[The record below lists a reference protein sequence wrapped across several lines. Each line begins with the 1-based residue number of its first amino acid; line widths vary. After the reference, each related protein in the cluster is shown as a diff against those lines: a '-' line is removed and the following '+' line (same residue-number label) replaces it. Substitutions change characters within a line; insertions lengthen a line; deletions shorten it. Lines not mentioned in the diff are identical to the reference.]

1 MKKRFLSLTMALFL
15 CVGLAAPAS
24 AANGAALDYKVNT
37 VDGPVRFLTAAE
49 RDEERMKIAQSIKE
63 DGGVVITQQETPTDP
78 HCQERLKAM
87 EETLKDGGMIVAQ
100 PETPTRIP
108 ANGSYYTSV
117 KGEPIFTP
125 EQNKGA
131 HYYAFSDYGTAYQ
144 GLFVNVKLP
153 TEFNNAGRRNGYLCV
168 GLYGSM
174 GGVDLGLQNTGTGWR
189 PYYWDTVG
197 KLGASYPEYAA
208 PSAATN
214 AIICANVTDST
225 TVYLYIRFLDASG
238 NTVGTIFEKKL
249 PVGSGNF
256 TFSGGRARC
265 RYFRFASLVPV
276 NSGAENRK
284 DGSYMRGAQ
293 FTNCQLYNGSSYE
306 SWGIS
311 TARVVSAWKVYP
323 ENITLSRTTY
333 NDVFNINHT

>member
-1 MKKRFLSLTMALFL
+1 MDI
-15 CVGLAAPAS
+15 CVWGCTAPWVVWILAF
-24 AANGAALDYKVNT
+24 K
-37 VDGPVRFLTAAE
+37 
-49 RDEERMKIAQSIKE
+49 
-63 DGGVVITQQETPTDP
+63 
-78 HCQERLKAM
+78 
-87 EETLKDGGMIVAQ
+87 
-100 PETPTRIP
+100 
-108 ANGSYYTSV
+108 
-117 KGEPIFTP
+117 TP
-125 EQNKGA
+125 ERAG
-131 HYYAFSDYGTAYQ
+131 
-144 GLFVNVKLP
+144 GLTIGIPWESWARVI
-153 TEFNNAGRRNGYLCV
+153 R
-168 GLYGSM
+168 SM
-174 GGVDLGLQNTGTGWR
+174 RPRLQ
-189 PYYWDTVG
+189 P
-197 KLGASYPEYAA
+197 PM
-208 PSAATN
+208 PSF
-214 AIICANVTDST
+214 VTDST

-323 ENITLSRTTY
+323 ENITLSWTTY